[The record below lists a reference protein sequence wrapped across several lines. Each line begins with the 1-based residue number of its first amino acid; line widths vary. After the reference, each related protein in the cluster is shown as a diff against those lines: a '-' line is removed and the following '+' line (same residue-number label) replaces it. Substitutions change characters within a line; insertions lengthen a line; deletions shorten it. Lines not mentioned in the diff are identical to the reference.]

1 MKYSDLQNLMS
12 KYGIYPKKSL
22 GQNFLVDENIL
33 NKIIE
38 AGEIGKCEKVLEI
51 GPGLGFLTGKLI
63 EKGAKVTALELDT
76 GLIELLKHEHKEAE
90 VINIDALKY
99 DPPAGPYKIVANI
112 PYYITSPL
120 ISHFLEAKNKPSRMV
135 LLVQKEVAEKI
146 CAREGDLNV
155 LAIHVQIYG
164 KPEIAAKVSRECF
177 YPAPNVDSSIIKID
191 VFEKPLVDNPEKLL
205 KAVHA
210 GFAHKR
216 KTLFNALIRGLTN
229 LKPEQIKEILKQC
242 GIDEM
247 RRAQT
252 LSIDEWKKLSKTLL

>member
-1 MKYSDLQNLMS
+1 
-12 KYGIYPKKSL
+12 
-22 GQNFLVDENIL
+22 
-33 NKIIE
+33 
-38 AGEIGKCEKVLEI
+38 
-51 GPGLGFLTGKLI
+51 
-63 EKGAKVTALELDT
+63 
-76 GLIELLKHEHKEAE
+76 
-90 VINIDALKY
+90 
-99 DPPAGPYKIVANI
+99 
-112 PYYITSPL
+112 
-120 ISHFLEAKNKPSRMV
+120 MV

-191 VFEKPLVDNPEKLL
+191 VFEKPLVDNPKKLL